1 MPRKLWT
8 AAEWEKL
15 PPTEQDRIFAESL
28 VMDLSDVSPEFLERV
43 RKDTLRHIAEH
54 DARQTG

>member
-8 AAEWEKL
+8 AVEWEKL
-15 PPTEQDRIFAESL
+15 PPAEQDRIFAESL
-28 VMDLSDVSPEFLERV
+28 VMDLSDLSPEFLERV
-43 RKDTLRHIAEH
+43 REDTLRHIAEH